1 MYTSPNFRA
10 SGVPVASAGGR
21 PSLIARVCAILA
33 SITLAL
39 GLVPAAVAEEQTW
52 GIWVAGTQVT
62 AANKD
67 DVLKNN
73 TVRFDPD
80 SATLYLNSARLLNAQ
95 DIEDEN
101 GRIPEGKWDQVPTI
115 SITEKNLTLHI
126 TGNNRILNK
135 PTSPGSGI
143 LSHKAGPDS
152 TLTFTGD
159 GSITFF
165 RLPRGKP
172 YEYFH
177 VPVYKG
183 VYTEGQTK
191 FAGPNVLIEDSGLSS
206 PRGITVEAG
215 DVVAHYPSGYRSATG
230 VSVWDGDLRI
240 SGGSLT
246 GIAGSKSN
254 SGYSGDSYAGVSAVP
269 DRIFITGGKLIA
281 ISTEIAFRPTVTF
294 PETYKVLVNEK
305 NTAEGAKP
313 WDRTTPL
320 GDKGSPYKFVQVEL
334 ADSPQPP
341 DAPTTEPATSA
352 PTSIATETSTTSQNP
367 TPTET
372 STPQAPGPG
381 DGLVGFLRSLTS
393 KIIEFPLLKN
403 LLSFLWK

>member
-1 MYTSPNFRA
+1 M
-10 SGVPVASAGGR
+10 
-21 PSLIARVCAILA
+21 IARVCAIIA
-33 SITLAL
+33 SIALAL

-67 DVLKNN
+67 DVFRNN

-126 TGNNRILNK
+126 TGDNRILNK

-143 LSHKAGPDS
+143 LFHKAGPDS

-159 GSITFF
+159 GSITFS
-165 RLPRGKP
+165 RLPREKP

-177 VPVYKG
+177 VPVYRG
-183 VYTEGQTK
+183 VETEGQTK

-206 PRGITVEAG
+206 PRGITVAAG

-320 GDKGSPYKFVQVEL
+320 GDKGSPYKFVQIEL

-341 DAPTTEPATSA
+341 AEPTTSA
-352 PTSIATETSTTSQNP
+352 PSTTATESPTTQPTESANP
-367 TPTET
+367 TPTTT
-372 STPQAPGPG
+372 STPKESDPNS
-381 DGLVGFLRSLTS
+381 DLVGFLRSLLS
-393 KIIEFPLLKN
+393 KVLEFPLLKS